1 MSEDSEWWEYWK
13 KRIKEKEIQ
22 ELKEQVA
29 ELEREV
35 EILDAP
41 DYSEETEAETEEYTE

>member
-13 KRIKEKEIQ
+13 KRIREKEMQ
-22 ELKEQVA
+22 ELKNQVA

-35 EILDAP
+35 EILDSP
-41 DYSEETEAETEEYTE
+41 DYSEETEAEEDTE